1 MRQKFFRS
9 KFILLITLALAGCY
23 LALSR
28 SPHASPASQARLDN
42 LLFKQN
48 NCVAQALFTPQDNIA
63 QTLIDL
69 IENEK
74 KSIKLAVYFIT
85 HHEIAVALAKAKLV
99 NHVDVQIITDSS
111 HLENSSNCQAWYLQE
126 NGVDLFIFDPT
137 GNYIE
142 TQTKTNSDNLTNHSQ
157 VAANTKLDTNPA
169 EPIPDHPGLTNLDLT
184 NKRSLMHNKFFIF
197 EQNLHDQTLL
207 VTGSFNCTYSAQK
220 YNQENIVIL
229 DMPQLIQKYQNQFK
243 WLKSHAKPLEL
254 YTQENLI
261 GKTQTFG
268 NFAR

>member
-1 MRQKFFRS
+1 MPRKILRP
-9 KFILLITLALAGCY
+9 KLILLVALVIAASY
-23 LALSR
+23 LVLSH
-28 SPHASPASQARLDN
+28 SPHASPASKARLDS

-74 KSIKLAVYFIT
+74 KSIKVAVYFIT
-85 HHEIAVALAKAKLV
+85 HHEIAAALAKAKLV

-126 NGVDLFIFDPT
+126 NGVELFIP
-137 GNYIE
+137 E
-142 TQTKTNSDNLTNHSQ
+142 L
-157 VAANTKLDTNPA
+157 PR
-169 EPIPDHPGLTNLDLT
+169 PDLT
-184 NKRSLMHNKFFIF
+184 NKHSLMHNKFFIF

-229 DMPQLIQKYQNQFK
+229 DLPQLIQKYRNQFN
-243 WLKSHAKPLEL
+243 WLKLHAKPLAL
-254 YTQENLI
+254 YAQENLI
-261 GKTQTFG
+261 GKTQALG
-268 NFAR
+268 NYAR

>member
-1 MRQKFFRS
+1 MSRKILRP
-9 KFILLITLALAGCY
+9 KFILLVALVIAASY
-23 LALSR
+23 LVLSHA
-28 SPHASPASQARLDN
+28 PHASPASQARLDS

-85 HHEIAVALAKAKLV
+85 HHEIAAALAKAKLV

-137 GNYIE
+137 GNYIDHP
-142 TQTKTNSDNLTNHSQ
+142 TDLSAKNNPASLTNLT
-157 VAANTKLDTNPA
+157 
-169 EPIPDHPGLTNLDLT
+169 EPTPDHPGLTNPDLT

-229 DMPQLIQKYQNQFK
+229 DLPQLIQKYRHQFD
-243 WLKSHAKPLEL
+243 WLKSHAKPLAL
-254 YTQENLI
+254 YAQENLI

>member
-1 MRQKFFRS
+1 MPRKLLRP
-9 KFILLITLALAGCY
+9 KFILLITLALAACY
-23 LALSR
+23 LALSH
-28 SPHASPASQARLDN
+28 SPHASPASQARLDS

-48 NCVAQALFTPQDNIA
+48 NCVAQALFTPQDDIA

-74 KSIKLAVYFIT
+74 KSIKLAVYFLT
-85 HHEIAVALAKAKLV
+85 HHEIAAALAKAKLV

-126 NGVDLFIFDPT
+126 NGVALFIFDST
-137 GNYIE
+137 TIE
-142 TQTKTNSDNLTNHSQ
+142 PADRVTSNLPSNSTHL
-157 VAANTKLDTNPA
+157 NPL
-169 EPIPDHPGLTNLDLT
+169 PDHPGLTTSDLT

-229 DMPQLIQKYQNQFK
+229 DMPQLIQKYQNQFS
-243 WLKSHAKPLEL
+243 WLKSHAQPLEL

>member
-1 MRQKFFRS
+1 MPRKLLRP
-9 KFILLITLALAGCY
+9 KFILLITLALAACY
-23 LALSR
+23 LALSH
-28 SPHASPASQARLDN
+28 SPHASPASQARLDS

-48 NCVAQALFTPQDNIA
+48 NCVAQALFTPQDDIA

-74 KSIKLAVYFIT
+74 KSIKLAVYFLT
-85 HHEIAVALAKAKLV
+85 HHEIAAALAKAKLV

-126 NGVDLFIFDPT
+126 NGVALFIFDST
-137 GNYIE
+137 TIE
-142 TQTKTNSDNLTNHSQ
+142 PADRVTSNLPSNSTHL
-157 VAANTKLDTNPA
+157 NPL
-169 EPIPDHPGLTNLDLT
+169 PDHPGLTTSDLT

-229 DMPQLIQKYQNQFK
+229 DMPQLIQKYQNQFS
-243 WLKSHAKPLEL
+243 WLKSHAQPLEL

-261 GKTQTFG
+261 GKTQAFG

>member
-1 MRQKFFRS
+1 MSRKILRP
-9 KFILLITLALAGCY
+9 KFILLITLVVAACY
-23 LALSR
+23 LVLSH
-28 SPHASPASQARLDN
+28 SPHASPASQARLDS

-85 HHEIAVALAKAKLV
+85 HHEIAMALAKAKLV
-99 NHVDVQIITDSS
+99 NHVDIQIITDSS

-137 GNYIE
+137 GNYTD
-142 TQTKTNSDNLTNHSQ
+142 TQTKTNPDNLTNINTNL
-157 VAANTKLDTNPA
+157 ANNLI
-169 EPIPDHPGLTNLDLT
+169 EPISDHPGLTQPDLT

-229 DMPQLIQKYQNQFK
+229 DLPQLIQKYRNQFN

-261 GKTQTFG
+261 GKTQAFG